1 MRRLSIST
9 PSGRNHCE
17 NIFFHNSASQ
27 RGKITSQM
35 NFVKIKII
43 GRLYNICTILKII
56 LSIFDNKDGNNDDD
70 DEDIAL
76 G

>member
-17 NIFFHNSASQ
+17 NIFFRNSASQ
-27 RGKITSQM
+27 RGKITSQTS
-35 NFVKIKII
+35 FVKIKII
-43 GRLYNICTILKII
+43 GRLYNISTILKII